1 MEDKLIEYL
10 KTERESLREKQLTE
24 FWVLCD
30 TDVFKPIKGL
40 SIQQVKEILKDD
52 PDKYGKRK
60 IANIRIAFNPSKK
73 ACVSTK
79 TKNLL
84 ISFVI
89 VVMNISSKGEL
100 KTSNQKTL
108 RINYDV
114 DDLNVRKF
122 KMSDVKRF
130 LKLCK
135 NGILNSDTLNGTF
148 LQHALEKLEKKNIN
162 LNEI

>member
-1 MEDKLIEYL
+1 MSNTFTEELKEYL
-10 KTERESLREKQLTE
+10 KTEREALKEKQLTD

-30 TDVFKPIKGL
+30 TDIFKPIKNL
-40 SIQQVKEILKDD
+40 SEQQVEQILMDD

-60 IANIRIAFNPSKK
+60 IANIRIVFNISKK
-73 ACVSTK
+73 YA
-79 TKNLL
+79 NIFY

-108 RINYDV
+108 CINYNANDIKI
-114 DDLNVRKF
+114 RKF

-135 NGILNSDTLNGTF
+135 NGILNSDTMNGIYLNN
-148 LQHALEKLEKKNIN
+148 ALEKLEKKNI
-162 LNEI
+162 LLDEL